1 MVHAS
6 RCPSAGDR
14 RACACRRRPRHV
26 RSEWAHAGDGS
37 RAWRASAS
45 PAAHVV
51 ASHTAGTDRAAAA
64 GGLSRQRPVVRAGG
78 RSILSHGMPAPP
90 HRAGTCANCLGQSPS
105 LGSPRCARG
114 ARHDGGRPCQLETLR
129 ALAANGA
136 NLDLVNEAGATPL
149 VWAALG
155 GQADVRLTRHTVP
168 HNTHIWRTRR
178 SQHAH
183 RAARVHRARRRP
195 TCVAAAA
202 AAATFCEVL
211 RALWRGLTVRTTA
224 TQCCSTQV
232 IRELADA
239 QCDPNRRDAHG
250 RTALMAAARGG
261 CALGPGAAAEGAGP
275 VPVQMWA
282 G

>member
-14 RACACRRRPRHV
+14 RACARRRRPRHV

-64 GGLSRQRPVVRAGG
+64 GGLSHQRRVARVPVADG

-90 HRAGTCANCLGQSPS
+90 HRAGTGASCCGQSPS

-114 ARHDGGRPCQLETLR
+114 ARHDGGLPCQLETLR

-183 RAARVHRARRRP
+183 RAARVHCARRRP
-195 TCVAAAA
+195 TCVATAA
-202 AAATFCEVL
+202 AAATFSSV
-211 RALWRGLTVRTTA
+211 W
-224 TQCCSTQV
+224 Q
-232 IRELADA
+232 
-239 QCDPNRRDAHG
+239 
-250 RTALMAAARGG
+250 
-261 CALGPGAAAEGAGP
+261 ALGED
-275 VPVQMWA
+275 
-282 G
+282 